1 VASALERLTL
11 VMAAFRRRKHASKS
25 LRRGINVCVV
35 LTKVEEDGIELVSTR
50 NQEVTRGRAR
60 DHVMGYC
67 GLVSPITDTTQ
78 NAQQKKK
85 KKKKLAKF
93 SESSIILLDD

>member
-1 VASALERLTL
+1 
-11 VMAAFRRRKHASKS
+11 
-25 LRRGINVCVV
+25 V

-85 KKKKLAKF
+85 KKKLAKF
-93 SESSIILLDD
+93 SESSIILLHD